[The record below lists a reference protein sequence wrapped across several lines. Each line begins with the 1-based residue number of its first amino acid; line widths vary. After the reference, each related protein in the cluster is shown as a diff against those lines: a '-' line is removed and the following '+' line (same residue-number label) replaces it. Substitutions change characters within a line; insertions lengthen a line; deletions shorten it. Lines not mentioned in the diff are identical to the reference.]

1 MVSSFGSILGVIRVE
16 VAVAVAVGGCRG
28 RLRSRSINGT
38 MLLESIDQYP
48 RDFQCVLCVFC

>member
-16 VAVAVAVGGCRG
+16 VAVGGCRG